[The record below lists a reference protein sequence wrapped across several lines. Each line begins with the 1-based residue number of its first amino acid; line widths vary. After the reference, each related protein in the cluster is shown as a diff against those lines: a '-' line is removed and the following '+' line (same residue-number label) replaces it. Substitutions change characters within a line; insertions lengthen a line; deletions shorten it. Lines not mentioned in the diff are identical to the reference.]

1 MMPQVSIYRN
11 TKDTKGV
18 VVSLDAVIKRIRDG
32 AKGLD
37 EKTRYANA
45 LAQTDREKYRDYKA
59 SELPG
64 VTFGGVFMQRKAE
77 KLSIHSG
84 RCVIDIDNCDV
95 GFVMAG
101 LSQLPQTEIAFVS
114 PSAEGVKAV
123 CRVDPVPKDAAEH
136 KIAWAACRDVLEDLL
151 GAVEVDAS
159 GSDVSRLC
167 FLAHDPQLIYN
178 PDAIGIEWDPSEFSN
193 EQQASDGEGRV
204 GGTQAMPA
212 VDGSE
217 ASTVLEF
224 VPRDLPYEDW
234 RNVGMAIKAEGLPIS
249 VWQEWCG
256 GERLSSSGG
265 WIQEDLERFWRS
277 FGGTGVTW
285 ATVVHLAKQNGYEPP
300 RSSIRK
306 PVKLQKNVVSM
317 LTETLA
323 KSREFLKSVFENKKI
338 KFFGLRADTGVGKS
352 EAMIAFLL
360 RGFSGL
366 INVPTTDLAKELQAR
381 LDNAEIESFRYRGIL
396 SDPDGE
402 FPDASPCI
410 HAVRYEAI
418 ASRGWNAYE
427 LLCES
432 CEVREVCEERGYRAQ
447 ARSARQAQVTVMPF
461 PDIFLNPAFRS
472 LAKEFLPTYH
482 DDLILHDE
490 FDPYN
495 AFLEINV
502 PKSRLVQLRDDWV
515 GYDPS
520 FFAKELLRIL
530 ESEGDLSQLRKL
542 VVDLTDAG
550 RDTILEGFISVMW
563 RGQVLSRKDAHRCDD
578 FRRAIGSVEHI
589 KTLPRL
595 ETEDWNLLIQLE
607 LFFERYPRDA
617 DMPMKYENDTLT
629 FLFPPLPMKTRARM
643 GFMSATLQ
651 ETLFRRAFQTRQE
664 KREDV
669 SFHDSGLT
677 EWHPEARVYQLRT
690 NRNPRATVY
699 HSKEGTDDSLL
710 SASGV
715 GFWELVKADLANP
728 KRGLISYKAVLA
740 EKQTEL
746 EGIPTANFG
755 GLVGLDTHFKDVEV
769 LHILFSPEIPP
780 AAVEFKAK
788 ALFGDDGLQP
798 LSFERDA
805 NGQYTDARVQQC
817 YDAGVISELDQAIGR
832 GRLVSKPVK
841 VFVWCSHYLPGITDR
856 EQTEVF
862 DEQDWHEAEGIDR
875 LDDAIANREA
885 FETSAAALT
894 AENSIEDFQEVF
906 GCSYERARQLWH
918 AAGGQEHK
926 DDTHSQQLSHILSM
940 KARGIGERKI
950 ASELGISYGKVRSL
964 LKNA

>member
-1 MMPQVSIYRN
+1 MTRLSVYN
-11 TKDTKGV
+11 GVKDTKGV
-18 VVSLDAVIKRIRDG
+18 VVPLDAVVERIRTG
-32 AKGLD
+32 TRGLK
-37 EKTRYANA
+37 EKTELCNV
-45 LAQTDREKYRDYKA
+45 LAQTDKA
-59 SELPG
+59 AYSKLKITLPA
-64 VTFGGVFMQRKAE
+64 VTWAGVFE
-77 KLSIHSG
+77 KRRVDDLRQHSG
-84 RCVIDIDNCDV
+84 YVVLDVDSCDV
-95 GFVMAG
+95 GTVLASIRDRQD
-101 LSQLPQTEIAFVS
+101 LRLAFVS
-114 PSAEGVKAV
+114 PSGKGVKIICFVA
-123 CRVDPVPKDAAEH
+123 PVPQTASEH
-136 KIAWAACRDVLEDLL
+136 KAAWRACCEAFSDL
-151 GAVEVDAS
+151 DAEIDES
-159 GSDVSRLC
+159 GSDVSRMCL
-167 FLAHDPQLIYN
+167 LAYDPQLIAN
-178 PDAIGIEWDPSEFSN
+178 LNAVPIVWDPSDVTETVAG
-193 EQQASDGEGRV
+193 EQVGV
-204 GGTQAMPA
+204 GGWNAAKPA
-212 VDGSE
+212 VDSSEGAQVLSYLDPNCDYKTWLDIGMGCHAAGVPFAEWDAWSAKGAKYNAAEMPAKWDSFKGS
-217 ASTVLEF
+217 
-224 VPRDLPYEDW
+224 
-234 RNVGMAIKAEGLPIS
+234 GI
-249 VWQEWCG
+249 
-256 GERLSSSGG
+256 
-265 WIQEDLERFWRS
+265 
-277 FGGTGVTW
+277 TW
-285 ATVVHLAKQNGYEPP
+285 GTVVHLAKLNGYEPP
-300 RSSIRK
+300 RFSIRK

-447 ARSARQAQVTVMPF
+447 ARSAKQAQVTVMPF

>member
-167 FLAHDPQLIYN
+167 FLAHDPQLIHHPYAV
-178 PDAIGIEWDPSEFSN
+178 PVSWDSADVTET
-193 EQQASDGEGRV
+193 EAGERSSGL
-204 GGTQAMPA
+204 GGWHEAKPA
-212 VDGSE
+212 VDSSEGAQVLSYLDPNCDYKTWLDIGMGCHAAGVPFAEWDAWSAKGAKYNAAEMPAKWDSFKGS
-217 ASTVLEF
+217 
-224 VPRDLPYEDW
+224 
-234 RNVGMAIKAEGLPIS
+234 GI
-249 VWQEWCG
+249 
-256 GERLSSSGG
+256 
-265 WIQEDLERFWRS
+265 
-277 FGGTGVTW
+277 TW
-285 ATVVHLAKQNGYEPP
+285 GTVVHLAKLNGYEPP
-300 RSSIRK
+300 RFSIRK

-447 ARSARQAQVTVMPF
+447 ARSAKQAQVTVMPF

-520 FFAKELLRIL
+520 F
-530 ESEGDLSQLRKL
+530 LRK
-542 VVDLTDAG
+542 
-550 RDTILEGFISVMW
+550 SY
-563 RGQVLSRKDAHRCDD
+563 C
-578 FRRAIGSVEHI
+578 
-589 KTLPRL
+589 
-595 ETEDWNLLIQLE
+595 
-607 LFFERYPRDA
+607 
-617 DMPMKYENDTLT
+617 
-629 FLFPPLPMKTRARM
+629 
-643 GFMSATLQ
+643 
-651 ETLFRRAFQTRQE
+651 AF
-664 KREDV
+664 
-669 SFHDSGLT
+669 
-677 EWHPEARVYQLRT
+677 W
-690 NRNPRATVY
+690 
-699 HSKEGTDDSLL
+699 
-710 SASGV
+710 
-715 GFWELVKADLANP
+715 NP
-728 KRGLISYKAVLA
+728 K
-740 EKQTEL
+740 
-746 EGIPTANFG
+746 GICRNC
-755 GLVGLDTHFKDVEV
+755 E
-769 LHILFSPEIPP
+769 S
-780 AAVEFKAK
+780 
-788 ALFGDDGLQP
+788 
-798 LSFERDA
+798 
-805 NGQYTDARVQQC
+805 
-817 YDAGVISELDQAIGR
+817 
-832 GRLVSKPVK
+832 
-841 VFVWCSHYLPGITDR
+841 W
-856 EQTEVF
+856 
-862 DEQDWHEAEGIDR
+862 W
-875 LDDAIANREA
+875 
-885 FETSAAALT
+885 
-894 AENSIEDFQEVF
+894 
-906 GCSYERARQLWH
+906 
-918 AAGGQEHK
+918 
-926 DDTHSQQLSHILSM
+926 
-940 KARGIGERKI
+940 
-950 ASELGISYGKVRSL
+950 
-964 LKNA
+964 

>member
-1 MMPQVSIYRN
+1 MKACVSVYRN
-11 TKDTKGV
+11 TKDTQGV
-18 VVSLDAVIKRIRDG
+18 VVSLDAVIKRIRSG

-37 EKTRYANA
+37 EKTRIANA
-45 LAQTDREKYRDYKA
+45 LAQTDTDAYRDYKA
-59 SELPG
+59 RSLAA
-64 VTFGGVFMQRKAE
+64 VTFGGVFTQRKAE
-77 KLSIHSG
+77 KLSLHSG
-84 RCVIDIDNCDV
+84 RVVVDIDDCDV
-95 GFVMAG
+95 GFAMAE
-101 LSQLPQTEIAFVS
+101 LSQLPETEIAFVS
-114 PSAEGVKAV
+114 PSAGGVKAIFK
-123 CRVDPVPKDAAEH
+123 VDPVPSDADEH
-136 KIAWAACRDVLEDLL
+136 KNAWASVRDLVESSL
-151 GAVEVDAS
+151 ASVEVDAS

-167 FLAHDPQLIYN
+167 FLAHDPQLIHQLN
-178 PDAIGIEWDPSEFSN
+178 AIPVEWDPSDVLPQT
-193 EQQASDGEGRV
+193 QQASVGEGWV
-204 GGTQAMPA
+204 GGSRAKPA
-212 VDGSE
+212 VNDTEAAAVLSFLSPDCDYKKWLDIGMGCHAGGIPFDVWDAWSSQGSKYN
-217 ASTVLEF
+217 ASEM
-224 VPRDLPYEDW
+224 PE
-234 RNVGMAIKAEGLPIS
+234 K
-249 VWQEWCG
+249 WQSFKG
-256 GERLSSSGG
+256 SG
-265 WIQEDLERFWRS
+265 I
-277 FGGTGVTW
+277 TW
-285 ATVVHLAKQNGYEPP
+285 GTVVHLAKLNGYEPP
-300 RSSIRK
+300 RFSIRK
-306 PVKLQKNVVSM
+306 PVKLQKKVVSM

-396 SDPDGE
+396 SNPDGE
-402 FPDASPCI
+402 FPDENPCI
-410 HAVRYEAI
+410 HAVRYDAI
-418 ASRGWNAYE
+418 ASRGWNAYH

-432 CEVREVCEERGYRAQ
+432 CEVRAVCFERGYRSQ
-447 ARSARQAQVTVMPF
+447 AERSKKSQVTVMPF

-578 FRRAIGSVEHI
+578 FRCAIGSVEHI

-669 SFHDSGLT
+669 SFHDAGLT
-677 EWHPEARVYQLRT
+677 EWHPEAKVYQLRT

-699 HSKEGTDDSLL
+699 HSKGERDDGLL
-710 SASGV
+710 SVTGV
-715 GFWELVKADLANP
+715 GFWELIRSDLAKP
-728 KRGLISYKAVLA
+728 KRGLISYKALLE
-740 EKQTEL
+740 EKKTEL
-746 EGIPTANFG
+746 EGITTANFG

-769 LHILFSPEIPP
+769 LHVLFSPEIPP
-780 AAVEFKAK
+780 SAVEFKAK
-788 ALFGDDGLQP
+788 ALFGDDADP
-798 LSFERDA
+798 LSFERDES
-805 NGQYTDARVQQC
+805 GQYIDARVQMC
-817 YDAGVISELDQAIGR
+817 YDAGVIAELEQAIGR
-832 GRLVSKPVK
+832 GRLVSKPLT
-841 VFVWCSHYLPGITDR
+841 VFIWCSHYLSSISDR
-856 EQTEVF
+856 EQTRLFE
-862 DEQDWHEAEGIDR
+862 EPDWHEGGI
-875 LDDAIANREA
+875 E
-885 FETSAAALT
+885 S
-894 AENSIEDFQEVF
+894 
-906 GCSYERARQLWH
+906 G
-918 AAGGQEHK
+918 
-926 DDTHSQQLSHILSM
+926 
-940 KARGIGERKI
+940 
-950 ASELGISYGKVRSL
+950 
-964 LKNA
+964 

>member
-285 ATVVHLAKQNGYEPP
+285 ATVVHL
-300 RSSIRK
+300 R
-306 PVKLQKNVVSM
+306 
-317 LTETLA
+317 
-323 KSREFLKSVFENKKI
+323 
-338 KFFGLRADTGVGKS
+338 
-352 EAMIAFLL
+352 
-360 RGFSGL
+360 
-366 INVPTTDLAKELQAR
+366 
-381 LDNAEIESFRYRGIL
+381 
-396 SDPDGE
+396 
-402 FPDASPCI
+402 
-410 HAVRYEAI
+410 
-418 ASRGWNAYE
+418 
-427 LLCES
+427 
-432 CEVREVCEERGYRAQ
+432 
-447 ARSARQAQVTVMPF
+447 
-461 PDIFLNPAFRS
+461 
-472 LAKEFLPTYH
+472 
-482 DDLILHDE
+482 
-490 FDPYN
+490 
-495 AFLEINV
+495 
-502 PKSRLVQLRDDWV
+502 
-515 GYDPS
+515 
-520 FFAKELLRIL
+520 
-530 ESEGDLSQLRKL
+530 
-542 VVDLTDAG
+542 
-550 RDTILEGFISVMW
+550 
-563 RGQVLSRKDAHRCDD
+563 
-578 FRRAIGSVEHI
+578 
-589 KTLPRL
+589 
-595 ETEDWNLLIQLE
+595 
-607 LFFERYPRDA
+607 
-617 DMPMKYENDTLT
+617 
-629 FLFPPLPMKTRARM
+629 
-643 GFMSATLQ
+643 
-651 ETLFRRAFQTRQE
+651 
-664 KREDV
+664 
-669 SFHDSGLT
+669 
-677 EWHPEARVYQLRT
+677 
-690 NRNPRATVY
+690 
-699 HSKEGTDDSLL
+699 
-710 SASGV
+710 
-715 GFWELVKADLANP
+715 
-728 KRGLISYKAVLA
+728 
-740 EKQTEL
+740 
-746 EGIPTANFG
+746 
-755 GLVGLDTHFKDVEV
+755 
-769 LHILFSPEIPP
+769 
-780 AAVEFKAK
+780 
-788 ALFGDDGLQP
+788 
-798 LSFERDA
+798 
-805 NGQYTDARVQQC
+805 
-817 YDAGVISELDQAIGR
+817 
-832 GRLVSKPVK
+832 
-841 VFVWCSHYLPGITDR
+841 
-856 EQTEVF
+856 
-862 DEQDWHEAEGIDR
+862 EAERI
-875 LDDAIANREA
+875 
-885 FETSAAALT
+885 
-894 AENSIEDFQEVF
+894 
-906 GCSYERARQLWH
+906 
-918 AAGGQEHK
+918 
-926 DDTHSQQLSHILSM
+926 
-940 KARGIGERKI
+940 
-950 ASELGISYGKVRSL
+950 
-964 LKNA
+964 

>member
-1 MMPQVSIYRN
+1 M
-11 TKDTKGV
+11 
-18 VVSLDAVIKRIRDG
+18 
-32 AKGLD
+32 
-37 EKTRYANA
+37 
-45 LAQTDREKYRDYKA
+45 
-59 SELPG
+59 
-64 VTFGGVFMQRKAE
+64 
-77 KLSIHSG
+77 
-84 RCVIDIDNCDV
+84 
-95 GFVMAG
+95 
-101 LSQLPQTEIAFVS
+101 
-114 PSAEGVKAV
+114 
-123 CRVDPVPKDAAEH
+123 
-136 KIAWAACRDVLEDLL
+136 
-151 GAVEVDAS
+151 
-159 GSDVSRLC
+159 
-167 FLAHDPQLIYN
+167 
-178 PDAIGIEWDPSEFSN
+178 
-193 EQQASDGEGRV
+193 
-204 GGTQAMPA
+204 
-212 VDGSE
+212 
-217 ASTVLEF
+217 
-224 VPRDLPYEDW
+224 
-234 RNVGMAIKAEGLPIS
+234 
-249 VWQEWCG
+249 
-256 GERLSSSGG
+256 
-265 WIQEDLERFWRS
+265 
-277 FGGTGVTW
+277 
-285 ATVVHLAKQNGYEPP
+285 
-300 RSSIRK
+300 
-306 PVKLQKNVVSM
+306 
-317 LTETLA
+317 
-323 KSREFLKSVFENKKI
+323 
-338 KFFGLRADTGVGKS
+338 
-352 EAMIAFLL
+352 
-360 RGFSGL
+360 
-366 INVPTTDLAKELQAR
+366 
-381 LDNAEIESFRYRGIL
+381 
-396 SDPDGE
+396 
-402 FPDASPCI
+402 
-410 HAVRYEAI
+410 
-418 ASRGWNAYE
+418 
-427 LLCES
+427 
-432 CEVREVCEERGYRAQ
+432 
-447 ARSARQAQVTVMPF
+447 
-461 PDIFLNPAFRS
+461 
-472 LAKEFLPTYH
+472 
-482 DDLILHDE
+482 
-490 FDPYN
+490 
-495 AFLEINV
+495 
-502 PKSRLVQLRDDWV
+502 
-515 GYDPS
+515 
-520 FFAKELLRIL
+520 

-832 GRLVSKPVK
+832 GRLVSKPVT
-841 VFVWCSHYLPGITDR
+841 VVIWCSHYLPGITDR
-856 EQTEVF
+856 EQTLLF
-862 DEQDWHEAEGIDR
+862 DELDWHEADGENEK
-875 LDDAIANREA
+875 LAAVVATREA
-885 FETSAAALT
+885 AEQNGDVQAYAEATGQSERT
-894 AENSIEDFQEVF
+894 A
-906 GCSYERARQLWH
+906 RRQTEQSRKQSKADRNAEIH
-918 AAGGQEHK
+918 RRYAGGAGETQQEIA
-926 DDTHSQQLSHILSM
+926 DAL
-940 KARGIGERKI
+940 RIGLATVNR
-950 ASELGISYGKVRSL
+950 V
-964 LKNA
+964 LKM